1 LQGGS
6 GKRFDDDRRNAGHLK
21 AVAEPRSTR
30 SESVFQAQ
38 AFFNPDGHYA
48 HWGVVSVSFKETEMQ
63 SSFQTTAIFGDG
75 VTCQTPDELEEYLQ
89 GISETKPSATVGTQR
104 RISYGHAQ
112 ACKILAF
119 ARMGKPSSFEAMAQ
133 SLLEGKTIHPMH
145 AAQMERE
152 VLRLHSE
159 ICIDE
164 RAANL
169 ANVHLK
175 ALFAEHGFFA
185 N

>member
-1 LQGGS
+1 
-6 GKRFDDDRRNAGHLK
+6 
-21 AVAEPRSTR
+21 
-30 SESVFQAQ
+30 
-38 AFFNPDGHYA
+38 
-48 HWGVVSVSFKETEMQ
+48 MQ

-89 GISETKPSATVGTQR
+89 GISETKPSATVDAQR
-104 RISYGHAQ
+104 RISYGHAL

-119 ARMGKPSSFEAMAQ
+119 ARMGKPTSFVAMAEA
-133 SLLEGKTIHPMH
+133 LLEGKTIHPMH

-159 ICIDE
+159 ICVDE
-164 RAANL
+164 GAVNQ

-175 ALFAEHGFFA
+175 AIFAEHGFSA